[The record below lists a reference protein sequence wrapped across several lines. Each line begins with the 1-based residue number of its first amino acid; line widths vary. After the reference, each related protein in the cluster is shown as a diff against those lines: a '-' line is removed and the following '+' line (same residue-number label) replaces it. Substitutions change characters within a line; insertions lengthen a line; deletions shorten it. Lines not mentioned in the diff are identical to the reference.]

1 MANAKN
7 AAAAPLK
14 AVTFNLPYSGEKS
27 VIRDYDI
34 PASLAAKDFDFG
46 ALMSGDGTP
55 ITDFIGDSTGS
66 FAFRADAAMYY
77 IAALATD
84 EGKTFVGK
92 AGDGSVL
99 VETEIEGRIFAG
111 ILQKKVLKKTGEV
124 RWTPEF
130 CEVLPEGQN
139 GGVSGVTPVDDQALK
154 LERGTSGL
162 MVPIRKVLLDL
173 LLIPVLRES
182 DPEFM
187 PQLGYLAKDVPSRK
201 APDLEAGL
209 FYLSNAMYYRVD
221 KNTTLPPELKVQV
234 ETPKDAHLS
243 DLKKTGYT
251 EVLSGKPAVFQKAA
265 KAKKA
270 GKVLTN
276 KEMVGMYSFSS
287 EEDKARL
294 LPNAPEMPGWY
305 LMPDVIRKIARDLR
319 DSSSFEIPFRSV
331 LLYGGAGSGKTE
343 GARALA
349 SLLGLPYGAV
359 TCSPEMDRNGFIN
372 SFVPNTK
379 KGEDVLRTALAGFEE
394 VENNFEEAYRK
405 LFRKDPD
412 EFASPADCYQEIMR
426 RALRMGSKDKD
437 FIFEDSPLISAF
449 RNGGLVEIQEPTI
462 LKRPGE
468 LTALNGLFDNDPKAA
483 HITLPTGE
491 TVYRNPN
498 FVVVFTTNESYE
510 DCRALQQS
518 VLSRCQLKQAM
529 QNPPAKTMA
538 DRAAKET
545 GFPDRGALNKMAQTI
560 VLMNEFC
567 RNSDVTDGI
576 CGPREL
582 SNWAKL
588 AMLRKKQHLE
598 DEELPDEEPSV
609 IAEEFVIEAAVPTM
623 LEKVSQTLEDRDD
636 AVTEVMKRQYDP
648 VLVDK
653 YYGGGEE

>member
-1 MANAKN
+1 MAMANAKN

-14 AVTFNLPYSGEKS
+14 AVTFNFPYAGRNS
-27 VIRDYDI
+27 VIRDYALK
-34 PASLAAKDFDFG
+34 PSLAAKDFGFDK
-46 ALMSGDGTP
+46 LKSEDGTP
-55 ITDFIGDSTGS
+55 VIDLIGTGAST
-66 FAFRADAAMYY
+66 AFRADATLYF
-77 IAALATD
+77 IVDLAVD
-84 EGKTFVGK
+84 EDKTFIGR
-92 AGDGSVL
+92 AADGSVL
-99 VETEIEGRIFAG
+99 VETQIEDRTFAG
-111 ILQKKVLKKTGEV
+111 ILRRKVLKKTGEV

-154 LERGTSGL
+154 LERGASGL

-173 LLIPVLRES
+173 LLLPVLSEY
-182 DPEFM
+182 DPEFEEKM
-187 PQLGYLAKDVPSRK
+187 NGLAR
-201 APDLEAGL
+201 AYNLEAGL
-209 FYLSNAMYYRVD
+209 FYVSNAMYYRVD

-243 DLKKTGYT
+243 DLKKAGYT
-251 EVLSGKPAVFQKAA
+251 EVISGKPVVFKKAEGQ
-265 KAKKA
+265 KKA

-294 LPNAPEMPGWY
+294 RASAPEMPGWY

-319 DSSSFEIPFRSV
+319 DSTSFEIPFRSV

-648 VLVDK
+648 GLVDK
-653 YYGGGEE
+653 YYAGGEE